1 MENEV
6 QKFLVEELLRH
17 AETHGFAF
25 LLEEG
30 ALLRRVRERFDL
42 SRSEALWEMTVF
54 IQENG
59 GPQGDLAVVE
69 RDGKRHFQWRFVEWP
84 SWLPKYIRKPKW
96 HRPPLKEGYSVDY

>member
-1 MENEV
+1 MEDEV
-6 QKFLVEELLRH
+6 QKVLVEELLRH

-25 LLEEG
+25 LLEEE

-59 GPQGDLAVVE
+59 GPEGDLAV
-69 RDGKRHFQWRFVEWP
+69 
-84 SWLPKYIRKPKW
+84 
-96 HRPPLKEGYSVDY
+96 